1 MKNVKLKR
9 LSLLNFKGVRRFD
22 SEFGDENLIYGQ
34 NASGKSTLMDAFLW
48 LCFRKDAQGRTDHEI
63 KTLDAHNQ
71 PIHRLEH
78 EVTGEFMV
86 NNQPVELKRVYREK
100 WVKKKGNKTEDFT
113 GHEVEHFW
121 NGVPLSET
129 EYKAKVSELFDESV
143 FRLVTNVA
151 YFNSLDWQKRREVLV
166 ELAGEVSDEDVLNEI
181 KNDDNAHLVAWLA
194 EALNQK
200 KTVDQF
206 SKEIAVKKK
215 RIKDELILLPAR
227 IDEAKRNLPDLSKL
241 PEVESEIQT
250 FKADLQLIENQLNNI
265 SEAAK
270 AEQQK
275 KVNLIREQGSV
286 GTLLRALEDKER
298 EKYRDEVNDLKIKF
312 QNTSHVLESQKEKIR
327 QISKDLE
334 YARREVE
341 TAKQRRAMT
350 INEWK
355 AINARKLEFKE
366 DEFSC
371 PTCRREYE
379 TWDIDAKKKELI
391 ENFNEAKSKDLAA
404 NVAKGKEIAEMIK
417 TASGKVSGLEAKLDA
432 AKSEVSN
439 LESEYKK
446 SKKNYDNFVSAG
458 TEAMTVFKG
467 SNAEYVSLKERFNQ
481 LQIEID
487 EDPTEQD
494 NSSLLVLKKE
504 LQDKIDVLYKEM
516 PSRDTHK
523 QMEQRIADLEVQ
535 EGELNEELANL
546 EHLDFVIQSFT
557 KQKMDEVERRVNDK
571 FELVKFKM
579 FDLQI
584 NGGLK
589 ETCVTL
595 INGVPYSAANTA
607 AQVQAGLD
615 IINTLSNHFGI
626 TGPVWIDNRESVTDL
641 PATDCQLI
649 SLIVSP
655 QDKELRFESSHKAME
670 VVA

>member
-143 FRLVTNVA
+143 FRLVTNVG

-181 KNDDNAHLVAWLA
+181 QNDDNAHLVAWLA

-250 FKADLQLIENQLNNI
+250 FKADLQLIENQLTNI

-298 EKYRDEVNDLKIKF
+298 EKYRDEVNDLKIKV
-312 QNTSHVLESQKEKIR
+312 QNTSHVLESQKEKVR

-334 YARREVE
+334 YARREAE
-341 TAKQRRAMT
+341 TAEQRRAMA

-487 EDPTEQD
+487 KDPTEQD

-523 QMEQRIADLEVQ
+523 QMEQRIAVLEVQ